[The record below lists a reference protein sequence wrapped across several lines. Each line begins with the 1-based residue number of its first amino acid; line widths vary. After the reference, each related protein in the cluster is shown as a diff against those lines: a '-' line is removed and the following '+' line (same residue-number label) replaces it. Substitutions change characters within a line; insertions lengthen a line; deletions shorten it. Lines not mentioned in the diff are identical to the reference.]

1 MVALGDEIEEGA
13 EIASVSTD
21 KVDFELPSPCAGT
34 IVELLWTPGDTVPVG
49 EVLIRIEQSATPE
62 AGSAPSPDPVPVPAA
77 APANARARTDG
88 GAQASVRALGKPA
101 LMAPIVAAPALRRLA
116 HERGVELGTLLG
128 SGPEGRIL
136 MRDLEAAGE
145 RPAAEAAEARP
156 ASAAPRREPL
166 SRARAVAAERL
177 AQSVHTLAHSTISFE
192 VTADA
197 LEALLEKLATEAERR
212 RVKLTP
218 VALIAKCLAAALRD
232 HPRLNATIDEAAN
245 ELLLHAAIDLGLAV
259 ATPGGLTVPVVRG
272 VDRLSLFEL
281 AAAVADLAERAREGR
296 LEVSEVRGG
305 TFTLSSTASLERA
318 TLTSARP
325 IVNPPQTAVLWVSR
339 IVERPRVIDGELSA
353 GPMMAASLSFDHRYI
368 DGADATYFINDLAAL
383 FECPERA
390 LA

>member
-49 EVLIRIEQSATPE
+49 EVLIRIERSGSPE
-62 AGSAPSPDPVPVPAA
+62 AGSAPSPEPVPAA
-77 APANARARTDG
+77 APASA
-88 GAQASVRALGKPA
+88 RALGKPA

-136 MRDLEAAGE
+136 MRDLEAASE
-145 RPAAEAAEARP
+145 RPAAAAVAELRP
-156 ASAAPRREPL
+156 ATAAARREPL

-197 LEALLEKLATEAERR
+197 LEALLEKLAPEAERR

-218 VALIAKCLAAALRD
+218 VALIAKCLSATLGD
-232 HPRLNATIDEAAN
+232 HPRFNATIDEAAN
-245 ELLLHAAIDLGLAV
+245 ELLLHAAVDLGLAV
-259 ATPGGLTVPVVRG
+259 ATPGGLVVPVVRG
-272 VDRLSLFEL
+272 VERLTLFEL
-281 AAAVADLAERAREGR
+281 AEAVADLAERAREGR

-339 IVERPRVIDGELSA
+339 IVARPRVIDGDLSA

-368 DGADATYFINDLAAL
+368 DGADATCFINDLAAM

>member
-1 MVALGDEIEEGA
+1 MALGDEIEEGA

-21 KVDFELPSPCAGT
+21 KVDVELPSPCAGT

-62 AGSAPSPDPVPVPAA
+62 AGSAPSPAATDPEPVPEPVPAA
-77 APANARARTDG
+77 PASSRAGADG
-88 GAQASVRALGKPA
+88 GARALGKPA

-116 HERGVELGTLLG
+116 HERGVELGTLVG

-145 RPAAEAAEARP
+145 RPAAA
-156 ASAAPRREPL
+156 RREPL

-177 AQSVHTLAHSTISFE
+177 AQSVHTLAHSTIGFE

-197 LEALLEKLATEAERR
+197 LKALLEKLGPEAERR

-218 VALIAKCLAAALRD
+218 VALIAKCLSSALSD
-232 HPRLNATIDEAAN
+232 HPRFNATIDEAAN
-245 ELLLHAAIDLGLAV
+245 ELLLHAGVDLGIAV
-259 ATPGGLTVPVVRG
+259 ATPGGLVVPVVRG
-272 VDRLSLFEL
+272 VDRLTLFEL
-281 AAAVADLAERAREGR
+281 AEAVADLAERAREGR
-296 LEVSEVRGG
+296 LEVSEVKGG
-305 TFTLSSTASLERA
+305 SFTLSSTASLERA
-318 TLTSARP
+318 TLLSARP
-325 IVNPPQTAVLWVSR
+325 IVNPPQTAILWVSR
-339 IVERPRVIDGELSA
+339 IVERPRVIAGSLSA
-353 GPMMAASLSFDHRYI
+353 GPMMACSLSFDHRYI
-368 DGADATYFINDLAAL
+368 DGADATYFINDLAAM

>member
-49 EVLIRIEQSATPE
+49 EVLIRIERSGSPE
-62 AGSAPSPDPVPVPAA
+62 AGSAPSPEPVPAA
-77 APANARARTDG
+77 APASA
-88 GAQASVRALGKPA
+88 RALGKPA

-145 RPAAEAAEARP
+145 RPAAPAAPVAESRP
-156 ASAAPRREPL
+156 APAAARREPL

-197 LEALLEKLATEAERR
+197 LEALLEKLAPEAERR

-218 VALIAKCLAAALRD
+218 VALIAKCLSSALGD
-232 HPRLNATIDEAAN
+232 HPRFNATIDEAAN
-245 ELLLHAAIDLGLAV
+245 ELLLHAAVDLGLAV
-259 ATPGGLTVPVVRG
+259 ATPGGLMVPVVRG
-272 VDRLSLFEL
+272 VERLTLFEL
-281 AAAVADLAERAREGR
+281 AEAVADLAERAREGR

-305 TFTLSSTASLERA
+305 NFTLSSTASLERA
-318 TLTSARP
+318 TLLSARP

-339 IVERPRVIDGELSA
+339 IVARARVIDGDLSA
-353 GPMMAASLSFDHRYI
+353 GPMMAGSLSFDHRYI
-368 DGADATYFINDLAAL
+368 DGADATYFINDLAAM